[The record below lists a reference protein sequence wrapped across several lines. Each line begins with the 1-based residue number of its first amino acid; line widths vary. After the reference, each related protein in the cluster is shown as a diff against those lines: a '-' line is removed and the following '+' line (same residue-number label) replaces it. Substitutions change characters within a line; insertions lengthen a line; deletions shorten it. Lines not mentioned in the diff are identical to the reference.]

1 MAIATLYHAVS
12 VSSKRLASGGVAV
25 SERHVLRAR
34 GGGSRAVDVG
44 SETVGDAALEAVDP
58 CAPAATRLERAGQS
72 ARNSSAARARPT
84 WALCGGR
91 VVRSR
96 LAPLTALGPCCSC
109 RLR

>member
-44 SETVGDAALEAVDP
+44 SETVGDAALESVDP
-58 CAPAATRLERAGQS
+58 CTPAATRLEPGLDRAVRGATLCDFS
-72 ARNSSAARARPT
+72 APELASALEPRARRRPKRN
-84 WALCGGR
+84 G
-91 VVRSR
+91 
-96 LAPLTALGPCCSC
+96 
-109 RLR
+109 